1 MTRENIVEREPYF
14 RKQMVKHIRLYW
26 LKRKGF
32 KEAAPRLN
40 IGIVNVHRLKQD
52 KIPWDL
58 DGVVNRN
65 SDITFSD
72 RTMREDLARELIKVA
87 KSHGVKDD
95 VINNLLNRKTIN
107 HGLALRPRTYS
118 DILVGQ
124 YDIGNVIR
132 INRKNDNI
140 HSTPYTLFTTVQSM
154 GY

>member
-1 MTRENIVEREPYF
+1 MTRENIVERQLYF

-32 KEAAPRLN
+32 KEAVPRLN

-58 DGVVNRN
+58 DGVVNRS

-72 RTMREDLARELIKVA
+72 RTMREQEALLLVSDYVDLARELIKVA

-107 HGLALRPRTYS
+107 HGLAFRPRTYS

-132 INRKNDNI
+132 INRKNDE
-140 HSTPYTLFTTVQSM
+140 
-154 GY
+154 